1 MSEEKEELSI
11 EEQNLCTIKGIGP
24 VTAAKLVEKGI
35 TSIEQLAIMRP
46 EEFADV
52 AGITKKAAKDIV
64 NNAKTIALDKA
75 ITIST
80 LADTIKHYKEV
91 VQRIPTGSNKFDLIM
106 KGGVPTEAITM
117 VKGEYASGKSQLG
130 FQLAVNCLKYLKRKV
145 IWVETETGTFTPDRI
160 LEMAKAVG
168 LVIDDEKD
176 ILHVG
181 SQNISTPYSL
191 MLAIERVAQEIE
203 KKNLDVGLIVIDSF
217 TAPFRYFYTGREM
230 LPDRDKE
237 EGRQLGF
244 LDHLA
249 KKYNLAVFL
258 TGQVMDIP
266 DTGQQLGERVK
277 SGHIKRIWGGNPITH
292 GCTYLISLQQVAG
305 VQWEG
310 IIFDAPNIP
319 RSSFRFKIVG
329 AGIRDV

>member
-1 MSEEKEELSI
+1 MSLPENEDLKDHP
-11 EEQNLCTIKGIGP
+11 LCTVKGIGS
-24 VTAAKLVEKGI
+24 VTAGKLLENKI
-35 TSIEQLAIMRP
+35 ETMEQLAICRP
-46 EEFADV
+46 EEIKSYLN
-52 AGITKKAAKDIV
+52 ITLKAAKDIV
-64 NNAKTIALDKA
+64 NSAKSIALDKA

-80 LADTIKHYKEV
+80 MADTIKHFKEV

-106 KGGVPTEAITM
+106 KGGIPTEAITM
-117 VKGEYASGKSQLG
+117 VKGPYATGKSQLG
-130 FQLAVNCLKYLKRKV
+130 CQLLVNCLKYLKRKV
-145 IWVETETGTFTPDRI
+145 AWIETESSTFSPDRV
-160 LEMAKAVG
+160 LEMAKAIG
-168 LVIDDEKD
+168 LSIDLEND
-176 ILHVG
+176 IIIIG

-191 MLAIERVAQEIE
+191 MLAIERLAIEIE
-203 KKNLDVGLIVIDSF
+203 KKNLDIGLIVIDSF

-249 KKYNLAVFL
+249 KKYNIAIFL
-258 TGQVMDIP
+258 TGQIMDIP
-266 DTGQQLGERVK
+266 DAGQQLGERVR
-277 SGHIKRIWGGNPITH
+277 SGHTHRIWGGNPITH

-310 IIFDAPNIP
+310 IVFDAPDVP
-319 RSSFRFKIVG
+319 RSSFRFKIIG